1 MKTLF
6 LYIFHRPVWLVLI
19 TLTII
24 LASISPAHLK
34 PTSLLQM
41 LKSTVIYNLIAIG
54 QTVVVLSGCVDLS
67 TGPMAVLTMLFTS
80 QWARGVD
87 QSLLWILPTIICI
100 AVCVGTLNGILVSF
114 FQVEPMIVT
123 LVMATV
129 LQGVYLLYTKG
140 APKGQIPSIIRAVAT
155 RSIEGLMPQVLLLWF
170 VVLLLMF
177 FISRYTILGRQIYY
191 VGSNKNAAW
200 LSGMRW
206 RRTIIG
212 VYITSALLAGLAG
225 LILGGSVG
233 YGTLQV
239 DPMDYSFFPLI
250 IVLVGGTEFVG
261 AQGGVINTAIGSF
274 AISILLSV
282 VTLFRVGQWGKY
294 IVQGLLILFALAFS
308 KKWRR

>member
-34 PTSLLQM
+34 PVSLLQM
-41 LKSTVIYNLIAIG
+41 LRSTVIYNLIAIG